1 MAETQ
6 KYTGAEAVDYI
17 IDKFKNNNSLR
28 VSLKHKLQDVTSQLY
43 LNAKSAS
50 TFCYRFQIPHRL
62 PDQLFTIYGI
72 PYAKI
77 KEEFKNFN
85 MHTNRMYEDPYY
97 QALIILYLVGLYLDD
112 EELKK
117 LAIFLILVKLYN
129 GMQYKYFKHG
139 CKENVAE
146 YVKRVRLN
154 NKSLMKNKTPLELIA
169 YFIDTLDSKYAP
181 EIKKDPETKILRMFA
196 QLWGRLNQV
205 MKNLSNFYYQHVND
219 KDIDASVDAL
229 QKDDQGALKI
239 EDHLLHGTLDMLI
252 DKFDKAISIKFP
264 DLPITEKQFLAK
276 RLVVT
281 DQAIDKVYEY
291 IKNHPEIAKQQLGQ
305 FLSATNLKSEND
317 IHRLPILHTVDKI
330 LSRKNEI
337 HSNNLK
343 KLIDESLVEIYGSA
357 VISRISLTQ
366 KLKLR
371 KLYMYVLFYICQRVL
386 SKMDKFE
393 RTLV

>member
-1 MAETQ
+1 MAETT
-6 KYTGAEAVDYI
+6 KYTGTETIDYI
-17 IDKFKNNNSLR
+17 IDKFKNNSSLR
-28 VSLKHKLQDVTSQLY
+28 INLKHKLQEVTSQLY
-43 LNAKSAS
+43 LNAQSAS

-62 PDQLFTIYGI
+62 PEQLFTIYGI

-77 KEEFKNFN
+77 KEEFKYFN

-97 QALIILYLVGLYLDD
+97 QALIILYLIGLYLDD

-117 LAIFLILVKLYN
+117 ISIFLILVKLYN
-129 GMQYKYFKHG
+129 GMQYKYFRHG

-169 YFIDTLDSKYAP
+169 YFIDTVDSKYSS
-181 EIKKDPETKILRMFA
+181 EIKNDPENKILRMFS

-205 MKNLSNFYYQHVND
+205 MKNLSNLYYEHVND
-219 KDIDASVDAL
+219 KNVDASVDAI
-229 QKDDQGALKI
+229 QKDDQGALKL
-239 EDHLLHGTLDMLI
+239 EDSMLHGTIDMLV

-264 DLPITEKQFLAK
+264 DLPITEKQLLAK
-276 RLVVT
+276 RLTVT
-281 DQAIDKVYEY
+281 VKAIDQVYEY
-291 IKNHPEIAKQQLGQ
+291 IKEHPDTIKLQLAQ
-305 FLSATNLKSEND
+305 LLMSTNMKSEND
-317 IHRLPILHTVDKI
+317 IHRLPILHTVDKV
-330 LSRKNEI
+330 LARKNEI

-343 KLIDESLVEIYGSA
+343 KSVDESLVEIFGVN
-357 VISRISLTQ
+357 VIGKISITQ